1 MPQRFWFR
9 AAVIALGFAASSP
22 RPSAA
27 DEFLARPITFM
38 VAFAAGGYADSV
50 ARIIGARLAERIGQ
64 NVVIENR
71 GGAGGNIAGA
81 AVAHAAPDGYT
92 LLVTTSS
99 VAVNDAFY
107 KNKVFS
113 AAELKAI
120 AIPGGAPETLSV
132 KPDHP
137 AKTLADLITS
147 AKGRSIDYASAGV
160 GTSSHVAAAYFFKE
174 FAKIDT
180 VHVPFQGGAPSINAV
195 MGGHVEVLVGTLPGY
210 ASQFHSGAMR
220 PLAIASETRLPEFPD
235 VPTYADA
242 GYPGFTAETWIG
254 VFAPARLDDA
264 VATKLNTEINELI
277 REPAIEAK
285 LKTLSFQT
293 RQRDLATADEY
304 FRSQVA
310 DWAKRVK
317 AVGVFAD

>member
-1 MPQRFWFR
+1 MRPGVYLRSAVFALAFGVMLR
-9 AAVIALGFAASSP
+9 PAAAQDFP
-22 RPSAA
+22 
-27 DEFLARPITFM
+27 ARPITFM

-99 VAVNDAFY
+99 VAVNDAYY

-113 AAELKAI
+113 ASDLKAV

-137 AKTLADLITS
+137 AKTLADLVKS

-220 PLAIASETRLPEFPD
+220 PLAIASETRVPEFPD

-242 GYPGFTAETWIG
+242 GYPGFSAETWIG
-254 VFAPARLDDA
+254 VFAPARVDDA
-264 VATKLNTEINELI
+264 IATRLNKEINELI

-285 LKTLSFQT
+285 LKKLSFQT
-293 RQRDLATADEY
+293 RQRDLATANAY
-304 FRSQVA
+304 FRSQVV

-317 AVGVFAD
+317 AVGVFAE